1 MIVLS
6 SAYSAVAYIL
16 PFLFVLTIVVFF
28 HEMGHFLVGRW
39 CGVKVETFSLGFGP
53 ELLHYT
59 DRKGTR
65 WRLALLPLGGYV
77 KFFGDANAAS
87 VPDADA
93 VAVMSKPERS
103 VSLFGQPV
111 WKRAA
116 IVGAGPIANF
126 LLAIVIF
133 AGMLHFVGREVLK
146 PQIAVVM
153 KDSAAQAAG
162 FQAQDTITAIDGQPI
177 QSFTELQRMVMTNDG
192 DAMTFTVDRAGAP
205 TTIVATPR
213 RIPSNSGFGPST
225 VPVLGLQPLMAG
237 LHVEKYPLLS
247 SLRLG
252 ASETWFVIRST
263 GQYLGSIIRG
273 RESADQ
279 ISGPIGTAVVSRQI
293 AQMGMGP
300 LMQLAAVLSVSIGM
314 LNLLPIP
321 LLDGGFLMFFAFE
334 AIRGKALGERIQ
346 TVGFRIGLT
355 FVAALSLFAA
365 FNDISR
371 LAHSILH

>member
-6 SAYSAVAYIL
+6 SAYSAMMYIL

-87 VPDADA
+87 VPDSNA
-93 VAVMSKPERS
+93 VATMSKPERS
-103 VSLFGQPV
+103 VSLFAQPV
-111 WKRAA
+111 WKRTA
-116 IVGAGPIANF
+116 IVGAGPVANF

-133 AGMLHFVGREVLK
+133 AGMLHFVGRDVLK
-146 PQIAVVM
+146 PQIAVVI

-162 FQAQDTITAIDGQPI
+162 FQPQDTITAIDGQPI
-177 QSFTELQRMVMTNDG
+177 ESFTDLQRMVMTNDG
-192 DAMTFTVDRAGAP
+192 DAMTFSVDRAGTP

-213 RIPSNSGFGPST
+213 RVPSKGGFGPST
-225 VPVLGLQPLMAG
+225 IPVLGLQPLMAG
-237 LHVEKYPLLS
+237 LHVEKYPLLTS
-247 SLRLG
+247 VQMG
-252 ASETWFVIRST
+252 AGETWFVIRST
-263 GQYLGSIIRG
+263 GQYLGSIVRG

-293 AQMGMGP
+293 AQMGIGP
-300 LMQLAAVLSVSIGM
+300 LMQLAAVLSVSIGL

-321 LLDGGFLMFFAFE
+321 LLDGGFLLFFAFE
-334 AIRGKALGERIQ
+334 AIRGKALPERTQ
-346 TVGFRIGLT
+346 TFGFRVGLT

>member
-6 SAYSAVAYIL
+6 SAYAAVMYIL

-87 VPDADA
+87 VPDAAA
-93 VAVMSKPERS
+93 VATMGKPERS
-103 VSLFGQPV
+103 VSLFAQPV

-116 IVGAGPIANF
+116 IVGAGPVANF

-162 FQAQDTITAIDGQPI
+162 FLPQDTITAIDGQPI
-177 QSFTELQRMVMTNDG
+177 SSFTDLQRMVMTNDG
-192 DAMTFTVDRAGAP
+192 DAMTFSVDRAGAA
-205 TTIVATPR
+205 TTIVATPKR
-213 RIPSNSGFGPST
+213 VPSKGGFGPST
-225 VPVLGLQPLMAG
+225 IPVLGLQPLMVG
-237 LHVEKYPLLS
+237 LHLEKYPLLTS
-247 SLRLG
+247 VRMG
-252 ASETWFVIRST
+252 AAETWFVIRST
-263 GQYLGSIIRG
+263 GQYLGSIVRG

-293 AQMGMGP
+293 ALMGMGP
-300 LMQLAAVLSVSIGM
+300 LMQLAAVLSVSIGL

-334 AIRGKALGERIQ
+334 AIRGKALPEKTQ
-346 TVGFRIGLT
+346 AVGFRIGLT

-371 LAHSILH
+371 LAHSLLQ